1 MAKDDLPSLKSLEK
15 PERLQDI
22 LKQDREDDCTS
33 CKIVGE
39 SFVVV
44 LFKSQRVLNRC

>member
-15 PERLQDI
+15 PERLHDI

-39 SFVVV
+39 SQSFS
-44 LFKSQRVLNRC
+44 FFPSGY

>member
-15 PERLQDI
+15 PERLHDI

-39 SFVVV
+39 FLVVR
-44 LFKSQRVLNRC
+44 FKF

>member
-1 MAKDDLPSLKSLEK
+1 MAKEDLPSLKSLEK

-22 LKQDREDDCTS
+22 LKQDREDDCIS

-39 SFVVV
+39 SS
-44 LFKSQRVLNRC
+44 LDCSSLPSLNRH